1 MVWVWHDFHPTH
13 KTSISIR
20 CCRRCRKTETNSRNG
35 RRQLPAFSR
44 GEIDAETCY
53 LSRKFALHCRM
64 QDTEPPGMSRQPVT
78 QRVAYCNYQKNTCRH
93 PDPCVHVP
101 FFPVGWLMLTFFS
114 VTNHENSTCFTT
126 FHNHSGYMARKPW
139 NTNSNRK
146 SHEKPTEATSGC
158 NVDLFRIS
166 RDRSS
171 PGALGSVAALA
182 EGGARLCG
190 KEDDS
195 AVRSANPHIHSI
207 LCV

>member
-1 MVWVWHDFHPTH
+1 MRTP
-13 KTSISIR
+13 
-20 CCRRCRKTETNSRNG
+20 
-35 RRQLPAFSR
+35 
-44 GEIDAETCY
+44 
-53 LSRKFALHCRM
+53 
-64 QDTEPPGMSRQPVT
+64 
-78 QRVAYCNYQKNTCRH
+78 
-93 PDPCVHVP
+93 HV
-101 FFPVGWLMLTFFS
+101 S
-114 VTNHENSTCFTT
+114 QHFTT
-126 FHNHSGYMARKPW
+126 TLDRWQENHGTRIQ
-139 NTNSNRK
+139 TG